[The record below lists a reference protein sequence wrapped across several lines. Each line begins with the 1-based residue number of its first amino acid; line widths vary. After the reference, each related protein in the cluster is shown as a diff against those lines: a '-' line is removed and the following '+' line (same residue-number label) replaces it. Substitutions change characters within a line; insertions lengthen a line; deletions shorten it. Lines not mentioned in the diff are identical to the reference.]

1 VLETFMKN
9 IIILIFLLLPCC
21 AFAVN
26 EIKVQADLEFLLDT
40 QKESGKL
47 CFGEKDCSTWSTFY
61 LFNASVNKVI
71 VGTEPSPS
79 FKVIYGRHA
88 LLKQD
93 LNDVVITLRE
103 LEQGNSFGAKYQ
115 VTNIE

>member
-1 VLETFMKN
+1 MKN
-9 IIILIFLLLPCC
+9 LLIFTFLLLPCFV
-21 AFAVN
+21 FAAN

-47 CFGEKDCSTWSTFY
+47 CIGENDCSTWSTFY
-61 LFNASVNKVI
+61 LFKANVKKVI
-71 VGTEPSPS
+71 IGTEPSAS

-93 LNDVVITLRE
+93 LNDVVLTLRE
-103 LEQGNSFGAKYQ
+103 LQHDNGFGAKYQ
-115 VTNIE
+115 VVSIE